1 MTFPPSPAPNV
12 EWTKLGFAVSDL
24 VNGHI
29 ESTYSVEEG
38 KWSPLKLIADPYLR
52 VHGLAP
58 ALNYG
63 QQVYEGLKAYRTRN
77 GKIQIFRPHFH
88 AARMQHSADVVSI
101 PPVPI
106 DHFIAAVNAAVEKN
120 AEWVPPYE
128 SGASM
133 YIRPVLFG
141 SSGHFALTPPAEYTF
156 CVYVQPFSTYHGVMP
171 LPAVT
176 MEEFDRAAPKGTGH
190 AKIGGNYAPVMKWSQ
205 LAMKQG
211 FPMTLHLDSKTG
223 EDIDEFST
231 SGFMG
236 VRVKKQEGEPDQV
249 ALVVPK
255 SDNIINSVTSD
266 SLMALAKQLGY
277 EVEHRTVKYTELSSF
292 SEVMA
297 VGTAASLVPIRS
309 ITHQSRGDNFV
320 YTTETTAGPVCQKLH
335 SELISVQRG
344 DSEDQEAWC
353 YEVKQV
359 MNGVDA

>member
-29 ESTYSVEEG
+29 ESTYSVDEG
-38 KWSPLKLIADPYLR
+38 IWSPLKLVADPYLR
-52 VHGLAP
+52 IHGLAP

-77 GKIQIFRPHFH
+77 GKIQIFRPYFH

-106 DHFIAAVNAAVEKN
+106 DHFITAVNAAVEKN

-176 MEEFDRAAPKGTGH
+176 LEEFDRAAPKGTGH
-190 AKIGGNYAPVMKWSQ
+190 AKIGG
-205 LAMKQG
+205 
-211 FPMTLHLDSKTG
+211 KTG

-249 ALVVPK
+249 TLVVPK

-266 SLMALAKQLGY
+266 SLMALARQLGY

-297 VGTAASLVPIRS
+297 VGTAAALVPIRS

-320 YTTETTAGPVCQKLH
+320 YTTETAAGPVCQKLH

-344 DSEDQEAWC
+344 DSEDNEAWC

-359 MNGVDA
+359 LNGVNA